1 MTEEQ
6 KKKFMSQGIDMM
18 KMMASR
24 DQKFDDHDFSQR
36 IKMGYFSK
44 MSEGERGQFDDNQR
58 TLRNQRQG
66 DFSKMDEKMA
76 ELKKSGK
83 FDDMSEEDQKKF
95 MSMFMMQMGSNMQSL
110 MKDREEDD
118 DMRQRMGYF
127 KQDQAGRDKAD

>member
-1 MTEEQ
+1 
-6 KKKFMSQGIDMM
+6 
-18 KMMASR
+18 
-24 DQKFDDHDFSQR
+24 
-36 IKMGYFSK
+36 MGYFSK

>member
-1 MTEEQ
+1 
-6 KKKFMSQGIDMM
+6 
-18 KMMASR
+18 
-24 DQKFDDHDFSQR
+24 
-36 IKMGYFSK
+36 MGYFSK

-95 MSMFMMQMGSNMQSL
+95 MSMLMMQMGSNMQSM

>member
-1 MTEEQ
+1 
-6 KKKFMSQGIDMM
+6 
-18 KMMASR
+18 
-24 DQKFDDHDFSQR
+24 
-36 IKMGYFSK
+36 MGYFSK

-95 MSMFMMQMGSNMQSL
+95 MSMFMMQMGSNMQ
-110 MKDREEDD
+110 
-118 DMRQRMGYF
+118 
-127 KQDQAGRDKAD
+127 